1 MSTERLIICIL
12 VMAGTTYAIR
22 VLPLVLFRREIKS
35 PFVKS
40 FLFYIP
46 FACLAAMTFP
56 EILTATDSYISAA
69 IALIVASILAFW
81 KRSLLT
87 VALAACV
94 TVLIVERILVFLPG

>member
-1 MSTERLIICIL
+1 MSSTRLIAYIL

-46 FACLAAMTFP
+46 FACLASMTFP
-56 EILTATDSYISAA
+56 EILTATDSRISAA
-69 IALIVASILAFW
+69 VALIAASFLAL
-81 KRSLLT
+81 KRKSLPT
-87 VALAACV
+87 VALSACIA
-94 TVLIVERILVFLPG
+94 VLITEQVLKFF